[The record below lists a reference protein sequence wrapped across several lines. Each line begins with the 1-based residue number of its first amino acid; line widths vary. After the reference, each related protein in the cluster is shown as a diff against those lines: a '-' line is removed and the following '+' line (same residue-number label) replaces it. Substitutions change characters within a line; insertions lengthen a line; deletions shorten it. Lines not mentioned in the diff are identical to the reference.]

1 MNSKLPY
8 DIASQESILSYAK
21 KLEKKSLSEFFSKE
35 KVKVKDKGSLG
46 KLIEKLYFCYNPN
59 SNAEADFKEA
69 GLELKV
75 TPLKELKNRTYRSK
89 ERLVLNIINYMEIT
103 NQDFHTS
110 SFWKKNA
117 NLLLIFY
124 LYEKEKEL
132 FDYLIEFVD
141 IWSFPAY
148 DLQIIKKDWENIQQK
163 VLQGKAEELS
173 EGDTF
178 YLGACT
184 KGSKGGNLREQPFSN
199 NLAKQRAYSLKQGYV
214 NHIIATIS
222 HEPLKYG
229 KLIKSLDSGISI
241 EKVVT
246 QRFKKFYGKSVEEI
260 VGNLQLQLNF
270 KAKNF
275 YANLTKAILGIA
287 SDEEIEEFKKADI
300 IVKTVRLKE
309 NALPK
314 EDLSF
319 SKFDYIQLS
328 HEEWEESVIFNLL
341 EHKFFF
347 VFFQYK
353 KDKLILQKV
362 KFWNMPYHDV
372 LEVKKVWSKTR
383 GVVQKG
389 AIVASVKVDKNGKKI
404 RYTNFPNKSFNAVAH
419 VRPHAR
425 NAADTSPLPVQDI
438 LTKTNEYTKH
448 CFWLNNKYVKNQ
460 IYLKNNIQ

>member
-1 MNSKLPY
+1 
-8 DIASQESILSYAK
+8 
-21 KLEKKSLSEFFSKE
+21 
-35 KVKVKDKGSLG
+35 
-46 KLIEKLYFCYNPN
+46 
-59 SNAEADFKEA
+59 
-69 GLELKV
+69 
-75 TPLKELKNRTYRSK
+75 
-89 ERLVLNIINYMEIT
+89 MEIA
-103 NQDFHTS
+103 NQDFDTS

-148 DLQIIKKDWENIQQK
+148 DLQIIKQDWENIQQK

-229 KLIKSLDSGISI
+229 KLIKSLDSGMSI

-260 VGNLQLQLNF
+260 VEKLQVQLNF

-287 SDEEIEEFKKADI
+287 SDEEIEEFEKADI
-300 IVKTVRLKE
+300 MVKTVRLKE

-319 SKFDYIQLS
+319 SKFDYIQLA

-362 KFWNMPYHDV
+362 QFWNMPYHDV
-372 LEVKKVWSKTR
+372 LEVKKVWSKTKE
-383 GVVQKG
+383 VIQKG
-389 AIVASVKVDKNGKKI
+389 AIVASIKENKNGKKI

-438 LTKTNEYTKH
+438 LTKTNDYTKH

-460 IYLKNNIQ
+460 IYLKNNTQ